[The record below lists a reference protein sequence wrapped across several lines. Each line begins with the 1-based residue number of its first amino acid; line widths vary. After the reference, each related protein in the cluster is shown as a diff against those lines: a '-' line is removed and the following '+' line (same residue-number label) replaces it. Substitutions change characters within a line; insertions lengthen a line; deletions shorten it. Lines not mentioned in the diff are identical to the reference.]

1 MSYYCL
7 IMRRFLT
14 CLLWPLLWASASFAQ
29 PKELSLTGIISM
41 NTGETFPYKIVFTEA
56 DGKIKGYSL
65 TFKEPYQ
72 TKTLITGVI
81 DRRIHTLN
89 FKESE
94 ILSSQGVRTKAY
106 MCLVDAALEYKSGSG
121 NILTG
126 PISSTESDKTTSCT
140 GGTLLFTN
148 ESEIM
153 NLFAYHEKFDT
164 VISMKKKPREE
175 YIPPM
180 PAPKPLVQEAPLV
193 TDKITAGIEKAY
205 EWTTDT
211 AIVDIW
217 DGGNTD
223 GDRVTISFNGK
234 PWITNYFLVKEK
246 RQLRLP
252 LATGINTI
260 AFLADNEGS
269 DPPNTAS
276 VMLTDGSTKYSV
288 LAYNK
293 KGQQAII
300 KIKKKK

>member
-1 MSYYCL
+1 
-7 IMRRFLT
+7 MRRVVS
-14 CLLWPLLWASASFAQ
+14 CLLFLLLCASASFAQ
-29 PKELSLTGIISM
+29 PKQITLTGIISM
-41 NTGETFPYKIVFTEA
+41 NTGETFPYKIVFTET

-65 TFKEPYQ
+65 TFKEPDQ
-72 TKTLITGVI
+72 TKTMITGVI

-89 FKESE
+89 FKETE
-94 ILSSQGVRTKAY
+94 IISSQGVRTKAY
-106 MCLVDAALEYKSGSG
+106 MCLVDAALQYSSGRG

-126 PISSTESDKTTSCT
+126 PINSTESDKTTSCT
-140 GGTLLFTN
+140 GGTLMFTN
-148 ESEIM
+148 EEEIL

-175 YIPPM
+175 YTPPA
-180 PAPKPLVQEAPLV
+180 PAPKPVAREEPPLV
-193 TDKITAGIEKAY
+193 TDKITAGIEKTY
-205 EWTTDT
+205 EWTTDS
-211 AIVDIW
+211 AIVDLW

-223 GDRVTISFNGK
+223 GDRVTVSFNGK

-252 LATGINTI
+252 LAPGVNTI

-276 VMLTDGSTKYSV
+276 VLLTDGNTKYSV

-300 KIKKKK
+300 KIRKKK